1 MTKKIDP
8 QIYMP
13 PVEGY
18 EYKEDTSSRQ
28 FDSSGIEETDVP
40 ITREEG
46 LFPPQ
51 DVRIVEQI
59 FRRDAAGKTVVDL
72 IVEVEDMPGA
82 TEYEIRTSV
91 A

>member
-18 EYKEDTSSRQ
+18 EYKEDLAYGGMESYG
-28 FDSSGIEETDVP
+28 DGELDVP
-40 ITREEG
+40 ITTPEG
-46 LFPPQ
+46 LLPPQ